1 MERIAV
7 PIFQSRV
14 SPVLDS
20 CNDLMLVDL
29 SEGGA
34 VRRANVSLRK
44 LSLGERVAA
53 VSRQGVEKIICAG
66 VSDLMMACIVSRGIQ
81 VISGLSG
88 EVEQI
93 IVAYQQTSWIRIAS
107 ECQAVKNR
115 NLDLPRNQR
124 HTSPMAHKGTVPHG
138 LTRTKRQQLL
148 KFQQNPL

>member
-29 SEGGA
+29 SDAGA

-44 LSLGERVAA
+44 LSLGERAA
-53 VSRQGVEKIICAG
+53 AMSRQGVEKIICAG

-93 IVAYQQTSWIRIAS
+93 IAAYQQNQLDQDCFRMPGGKKTESPS
-107 ECQAVKNR
+107 PPDQATGFT
-115 NLDLPRNQR
+115 
-124 HTSPMAHKGTVPHG
+124 HGT
-138 LTRTKRQQLL
+138 
-148 KFQQNPL
+148 

>member
-29 SEGGA
+29 SEAGA

-44 LSLGERVAA
+44 LSLGERAA
-53 VSRQGVEKIICAG
+53 TMSRQGVEKIICAA

-93 IVAYQQTSWIRIAS
+93 IAAYQ
-107 ECQAVKNR
+107 
-115 NLDLPRNQR
+115 RNQLDQDCFR
-124 HTSPMAHKGTVPHG
+124 MPGGKKSESPSPPEPATHFTHGT
-138 LTRTKRQQLL
+138 
-148 KFQQNPL
+148 

>member
-29 SEGGA
+29 SGAGA
-34 VRRANVSLRK
+34 VRRVNVSLRK

-53 VSRQGVEKIICAG
+53 MSRQGVEKIICAG

-93 IVAYQQTSWIRIAS
+93 IAAYQQNQLDQDCFRMPGGKKAESPS
-107 ECQAVKNR
+107 PPDQA
-115 NLDLPRNQR
+115 
-124 HTSPMAHKGTVPHG
+124 
-138 LTRTKRQQLL
+138 TRPT
-148 KFQQNPL
+148 

>member
-29 SEGGA
+29 SEEGA
-34 VRRANVSLRK
+34 VRRTKVSLRK
-44 LSLGERVAA
+44 LNLGERAA
-53 VSRQGVEKIICAG
+53 TMSRQSVEKIICAG

-93 IVAYQQTSWIRIAS
+93 IVAYQQNQLDQDCFRMPGGKKS
-107 ECQAVKNR
+107 ESR
-115 NLDLPRNQR
+115 
-124 HTSPMAHKGTVPHG
+124 SPPKPATHFTHGT
-138 LTRTKRQQLL
+138 
-148 KFQQNPL
+148 

>member
-29 SEGGA
+29 SEAGA
-34 VRRANVSLRK
+34 VRRVNVSLRK
-44 LSLGERVAA
+44 LSLGERAA
-53 VSRQGVEKIICAG
+53 AMSRQGVEKIICAG

-93 IVAYQQTSWIRIAS
+93 IAAYQQNQLDQDCFRMPGGKKAESPS
-107 ECQAVKNR
+107 PPDQA
-115 NLDLPRNQR
+115 
-124 HTSPMAHKGTVPHG
+124 
-138 LTRTKRQQLL
+138 TRPT
-148 KFQQNPL
+148 

>member
-29 SEGGA
+29 FEAGA

-44 LSLGERVAA
+44 LSLGERAA
-53 VSRQGVEKIICAG
+53 AMSRQGVEKIICAG
-66 VSDLMMACIVSRGIQ
+66 VSDLMIAYIVSCGMRI
-81 VISGLSG
+81 ISGLSG

-93 IVAYQQTSWIRIAS
+93 IAAYQQDRLDQDCFRMPGGKKS
-107 ECQAVKNR
+107 ESPSP
-115 NLDLPRNQR
+115 LDRARSLP
-124 HTSPMAHKGTVPHG
+124 
-138 LTRTKRQQLL
+138 
-148 KFQQNPL
+148 